1 MRGQSKPKRGTDS
14 ISTGTKT
21 VPVGPW
27 GPRKIFLSS
36 KMMNSQPQ
44 HIQKREIVEVLII
57 KYNYKSKTKTLS
69 DSVLIKKC
77 PITKVFFM
85 IEQS

>member
-1 MRGQSKPKRGTDS
+1 
-14 ISTGTKT
+14 
-21 VPVGPW
+21 
-27 GPRKIFLSS
+27 
-36 KMMNSQPQ
+36 MNSQPQ

-85 IEQS
+85 VEQS